1 MSTIGVGRAFRNQDR
16 EGRARN
22 ERRLQTVDR
31 IRERGV
37 GGTGLAP
44 ESLEAAE
51 REEREAFARLTAS
64 TRRWALVFVPSV
76 LLYVG
81 LNGTLVAWSA
91 LTPGTPSDMGELLC
105 LLSFGPP
112 VLVWAIA
119 QRRTAVFLCDNDPVE
134 HRRNGHRRWL
144 RFVRL
149 LVVVSGVMLGVSA
162 GLVEMALLGV
172 VLPH

>member
-44 ESLEAAE
+44 ESLEVAE
-51 REEREAFARLTAS
+51 QEEREAFGRLTAS
-64 TRRWALVFVPSV
+64 TRRWALLFVPTV

-81 LNGTLVAWSA
+81 LNGALVVWLA
-91 LTPGTPSDMGELLC
+91 LAHGTPWDMGELMC
-105 LLSFGPP
+105 LLPLGPP
-112 VLVWAIA
+112 VLFWAIA
-119 QRRTAVFLCDNDPVE
+119 QRRTAVFLCDNDPAE
-134 HRRNGHRRWL
+134 HRWNGHRRWL
-144 RFVRL
+144 RLVRL

-162 GLVEMALLGV
+162 AMVGMAFLGA
-172 VLPH
+172 VLP